1 MLKPGFDTEL
11 PLIEDLH
18 PEETAEKTV
27 IPKIRAKI
35 RFDYKGKSRP
45 ARFFFGGKNSEEVA
59 DELREQQAA
68 LWRNVPLQG
77 IMIEKIDLGEIYF
90 VYDEEADDEVAFAP
104 LELEVVADSLG
115 VLFRFAVRE
124 EFRRLRI
131 IEPPDLTLSLQEME
145 QIFFEVHNQTT
156 SQFLQRLKRYAE

>member
-1 MLKPGFDTEL
+1 LLKPGFDTEL

-77 IMIEKIDLGEIYF
+77 IMIEKIDLGDIYF

-104 LELEVVADSLG
+104 LELEVVADSLWFL
-115 VLFRFAVRE
+115 VRFAVRE

>member
-77 IMIEKIDLGEIYF
+77 IMIEKIDLGDIYF

-104 LELEVVADSLG
+104 LELEVVADSLWFL
-115 VLFRFAVRE
+115 VRFAVRE